1 VLPIFAEKALQGEP
15 LTVYSAEEQ
24 TRDCIDV
31 RDIVRTNI
39 LAMEHQE
46 NGAFNISTGVATTVD
61 QLTKNVISALDRDSK
76 IENSPSRSREVLHTV
91 ANI

>member
-1 VLPIFAEKALQGEP
+1 VLPIFAEKPLQGEP
-15 LTVYSAEEQ
+15 LTVYSDKEQ
-24 TRDCIDV
+24 TRDYIDV

-46 NGAFNISTGVATTVD
+46 NGVFNISTGVATTVN
-61 QLTKNVISALDRDSK
+61 QLIKNVISALGRDSK
-76 IENSPSRSREVLHTV
+76 VENAPSRSREVLHTV